1 MRISDW
7 SSDVCSSDLV
17 DEGPYVGLHRVLVL
31 RQERLLDLGD
41 QTRVC
46 EVDALDLELGRLLVE
61 QVVQLLLRELAD
73 RLVGVEEA
81 AAPEGAPVPAVH
93 ALAGDAER
101 SLVERLGVV
110 VELRQV
116 EVGDRAHALAAR
128 AHAAGDREAAL
139 LTLLLA
145 ALLDGDGARPADR
158 GHVERER
165 LRRSDVGLTQ
175 PAEEDAQH
183 RVGVGDRAHRRAGV
197 GAHALLRSE
206 EHTSELQSL
215 MRFSYAAI
223 CMNDTN
229 G

>member
-41 QTRVC
+41 QTRVG

-81 AAPEGAPVPAVH
+81 AAPEDAPVPAVH
-93 ALAGDAER
+93 AVAGDADR

-110 VELRQV
+110 VALRQV
-116 EVGDRAHALAAR
+116 DVGDRDHAPP
-128 AHAAGDREAAL
+128 DR
-139 LTLLLA
+139 
-145 ALLDGDGARPADR
+145 DR
-158 GHVERER
+158 IVLRWGKRWTERVE
-165 LRRSDVGLTQ
+165 LWG
-175 PAEEDAQH
+175 
-183 RVGVGDRAHRRAGV
+183 
-197 GAHALLRSE
+197 
-206 EHTSELQSL
+206 
-215 MRFSYAAI
+215 
-223 CMNDTN
+223 
-229 G
+229 